1 MSRDGDFPAVS
12 DEADEKS
19 LKSLIQGKKRPLE
32 NGAVWKPVAAKKEE
46 PRREEDEDEGDIG
59 DKPLAAL
66 GNGGRVIKE
75 EPLGENG
82 KEGRALGRKKKAK
95 VKKEER
101 VEEEEEL
108 EEMKVFS
115 KGRKV
120 TTTIEKKASFFF
132 FSFLFLNILTFRLSY
147 CWFVLALMVL
157 VRCVGEEKHDEEGE
171 EGESGGR
178 VEG

>member
-1 MSRDGDFPAVS
+1 MSGNGDFPAVS

-19 LKSLIQGKKRPLE
+19 LVSLIQGKKWPGE
-32 NGAVWKPVAAKKEE
+32 NGAVSKPVAAKKEE
-46 PRREEDEDEGDIG
+46 PRREEDEDEDDID

-66 GNGGRVIKE
+66 GNGGRVIRE

-82 KEGRALGRKKKAK
+82 KEGRALGRKKTAM

-108 EEMKVFS
+108 EEKKVLS

-120 TTTIEKKASFFF
+120 TTKIEKKLLS
-132 FSFLFLNILTFRLSY
+132 FSFLFFFLKYFDISSFLL
-147 CWFVLALMVL
+147 L
-157 VRCVGEEKHDEEGE
+157 VCFGIDGVGSLRRRK
-171 EGESGGR
+171 GR
-178 VEG
+178 RGR

>member
-1 MSRDGDFPAVS
+1 MSGDGDFPSVS

-19 LKSLIQGKKRPLE
+19 LVSLIQGKKWPGE
-32 NGAVWKPVAAKKEE
+32 NGAVSKPVAAKKEE
-46 PRREEDEDEGDIG
+46 PRREEDEDEDDID

-66 GNGGRVIKE
+66 GNGGRVIRE

-82 KEGRALGRKKKAK
+82 KEGRALGRKKTAK

-108 EEMKVFS
+108 EEKKVLS

-120 TTTIEKKASFFF
+120 TTKIEKKASFFF
-132 FSFLFLNILTFRLSY
+132 FSFFFFEIF
-147 CWFVLALMVL
+147 
-157 VRCVGEEKHDEEGE
+157 
-171 EGESGGR
+171 
-178 VEG
+178 